1 MGFLKGFPK
10 YLVGDVS
17 TGTGVSGIVA
27 TLTLTICEMFQ
38 LPKYMLMLIEI
49 PFVFAF
55 YRSYSWLIEKKET

>member
-17 TGTGVSGIVA
+17 TGTGLSGIIA
-27 TLTLTICEMFQ
+27 TSTLFVSEVFKF
-38 LPKYMLMLIEI
+38 PKYALMLFEI

-55 YRSYSWLIEKKET
+55 YRSYDWLI